1 MEATPDIGP
10 TFYPCL
16 TYRDAKSAMS
26 WLNEAFG
33 FKVLAMYE
41 ADDGRVEHAEMSF
54 ETGVVMLGSVKNH
67 DLNETPGLGLTYI
80 ACRDPERLLAKA
92 KAAGATVIRDLVETD
107 YGSQDFIVADPEGN
121 QWSFGTFRPVPE
133 N

>member
-1 MEATPDIGP
+1 MEATPEIGP

-16 TYRDAKSAMS
+16 TYRDAKAAMA

-41 ADDGRVEHAEMSF
+41 ADDGHVEHAEMSF

-92 KAAGATVIRDLVETD
+92 KAAGATVIRELVETD